1 VADVIV
7 RPPEASDEQDWRAL
21 WQGFQT
27 HFGGAIP
34 AQASAQTWRLLLD
47 ESAPLNGL
55 LAIAGGRACGLAH
68 YSFTPF
74 AWTATPVCFLQ
85 DLYVDESAR
94 GLGAGR
100 ALVQGVYDVAQAA
113 GAANVF
119 WLADAADERLLR
131 FYRAIALETPYV
143 RFMQKPWE
151 W

>member
-1 VADVIV
+1 MADVIV

-47 ESAPLNGL
+47 QSAPLHSL
-55 LAIAGGRACGLAH
+55 LAIAGGRACGLVH

-100 ALVQGVYDVAQAA
+100 ALVQGVYDAAQAA

-119 WLADAADERLLR
+119 WLADVKDNRLLQ
-131 FYRAIALETPYV
+131 FYRTIALETPYV
-143 RFMQKPWE
+143 RFMQKPWA